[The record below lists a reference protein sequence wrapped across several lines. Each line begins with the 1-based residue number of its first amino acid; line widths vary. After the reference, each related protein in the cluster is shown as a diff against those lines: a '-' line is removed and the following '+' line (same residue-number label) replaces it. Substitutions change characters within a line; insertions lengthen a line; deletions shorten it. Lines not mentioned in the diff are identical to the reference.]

1 MKAWS
6 YWMPD
11 LMPHVPGCPQVLAE
25 HELRRAAQAFFH
37 QTMAWRV
44 DETPRA
50 VTAGTDEV
58 SVAPTDAGLE
68 LVRVDAIWY
77 DGKKLDPITPET
89 LDAQYVDDW
98 QAQVGTPTNFL
109 QVVPGV
115 IRLYPVPLV
124 DAVTGLKLRLIVTPS
139 DASTGLPDDMA
150 LKYRDEIHVGAKS
163 RLMLYPG
170 KPWTS
175 PELAGVYG
183 QAFNA
188 LVNQATASAARAFV
202 QARLPSRVNWC

>member
-6 YWMPD
+6 YWLPD

-25 HELRRAAQAFFH
+25 HELRRAAQAFFR
-37 QTMAWRV
+37 QTLAWRV
-44 DETPRA
+44 DEAPRA
-50 VTAGTDEV
+50 VAMGTDEM

-139 DASTGLPDDMA
+139 DASAGLPDDIA

-175 PELAGVYG
+175 PELAAVYG